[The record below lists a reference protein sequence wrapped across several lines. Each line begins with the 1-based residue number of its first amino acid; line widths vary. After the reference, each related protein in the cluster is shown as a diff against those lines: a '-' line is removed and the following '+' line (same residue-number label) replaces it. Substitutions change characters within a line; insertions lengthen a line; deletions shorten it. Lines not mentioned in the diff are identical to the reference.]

1 MDAGVGVAD
10 RVQGGALLGLI
21 LGELPQLSPTMRAIG
36 RYCVRVHAR
45 LHLMGIDEVASECGT
60 VPSSVVRFARRF
72 GHSGFHDFKRAFLDG
87 AALTPPGAV
96 PGEDH
101 LLGHLDEDV
110 FQLSELRV
118 LIQDSAFRQALRW
131 LDDSSALSLT
141 YRGEFD
147 RLVAIHLGNA
157 LQRVGKCVVL
167 SDRPQQAGIL
177 IDIDLERTDLPAEDV
192 VEQGWL
198 SISRQV
204 SLHGTRRHRLLS
216 AQPEAGRLVLVIAG
230 STLGRR
236 LQKALSIADTIEAAL
251 H

>member
-21 LGELPQLSPTMRAIG
+21 LGELPQLSPTMRTIG

-72 GHSGFHDFKRAFLDG
+72 GHSGFHDFKRAFLD
-87 AALTPPGAV
+87 ATTLPL

-177 IDIDLERTDLPAEDV
+177 IDIDLERTDLPAEGV
-192 VEQGWL
+192 VEQGRL